1 MYKARAVNC
10 PSPGVNDQV
19 VSHTAAK
26 ETCITHHSLSR
37 PYLTSVTANQIPVV
51 EICKVVA
58 LFAGHRC
65 ESSGA
70 RRGPKVRVQANPG
83 VDQLAPLAWQ
93 SPPVYPSPLPSVL
106 ELFEDPSVE
115 NRHPILSPLP
125 SPSAPLCASLRNRL
139 PHLRS
144 LCDTNS
150 PTLHT
155 HTGRIVTPITYS
167 QLFLDSSG
175 SHGCPQVLS
184 MDVRKVSGHFAAHC
198 GEPHS

>member
-58 LFAGHRC
+58 VFAGHRC

-83 VDQLAPLAWQ
+83 VDQLAPHLLGSRLRYTHRLCHLYSNSLKTPA
-93 SPPVYPSPLPSVL
+93 SRTATPYYLPSL
-106 ELFEDPSVE
+106 
-115 NRHPILSPLP
+115 HPQR
-125 SPSAPLCASLRNRL
+125 LCALLSATTFPIFARFATQIPSL
-139 PHLRS
+139 S
-144 LCDTNS
+144 
-150 PTLHT
+150 T
-155 HTGRIVTPITYS
+155 HI
-167 QLFLDSSG
+167 
-175 SHGCPQVLS
+175 QV
-184 MDVRKVSGHFAAHC
+184 A
-198 GEPHS
+198 